1 MLGFVFIAGPRA
13 DSCAWPLVASRVC
26 RPFVFHVEYLSRVCF
41 AEKPPGNV
49 LTFPRLPA
57 PISVRVPP
65 PPPPPPVP
73 TLDPRTHAQGD
84 VQRDNRV
91 HGILLRD
98 DRFYVSNC
106 GDSRAVLARRGAMM
120 KKKTE
125 TTKTSTDDDGRC
137 TTNEN
142 CRGSSDRR
150 DRHIN
155 GLIVIPLLTDQNQD
169 SLGEKERILSS
180 GGYVTPPPEPGLST
194 HVWLDRGH
202 IQIGLAMSRSIGDH
216 TVKDVGV
223 IARPVVTTRVI
234 DWASDDFVIVVT
246 DRVWE
251 FLSSEDAIIIVGRHL
266 YGETADD
273 DNNDGKSRGH
283 NDDYDER
290 DEACSGGIG
299 GGGGGASAACKAL
312 IKAASEKW
320 HEHEGDYRDDITVIL
335 FN

>member
-1 MLGFVFIAGPRA
+1 
-13 DSCAWPLVASRVC
+13 
-26 RPFVFHVEYLSRVCF
+26 
-41 AEKPPGNV
+41 
-49 LTFPRLPA
+49 
-57 PISVRVPP
+57 
-65 PPPPPPVP
+65 
-73 TLDPRTHAQGD
+73 
-84 VQRDNRV
+84 
-91 HGILLRD
+91 
-98 DRFYVSNC
+98 
-106 GDSRAVLARRGAMM
+106 MM

-155 GLIVIPLLTDQNQD
+155 GLIVIPLSTDQNQD

-194 HVWLDRGH
+194 RVWLDRGH
-202 IQIGLAMSRSIGDH
+202 TQIGLAMSRSIGDH

-251 FLSSEDAIIIVGRHL
+251 FLSSEDAVIIVGRHL